1 MPFRKHIVME
11 GLKMQEKNKNAPI
24 SIFISSTYKDL
35 AAYRNEVETRLV
47 SMEQSIKGMEYF
59 GASSE
64 TPLTVCKQKIG
75 ECKLMILL
83 IGVSYGS
90 IEPVSG
96 KSYTEYEYDFA
107 TELGIP
113 TLCYIADT
121 SSSNLEI
128 PFDAID
134 TKNKDLLDSFKEK
147 VRAAHLVSEFT
158 TIEDI
163 GLRILHDVPAELE
176 KLSVIKKP
184 QTIASMK
191 SDVNED
197 MLREGAN
204 EFEKFWL
211 RPQRLAGKLVPLRM
225 RLNKKLNGW
234 KVKDELIRAL
244 GLTVGDSISTEV
256 SVQLASGI
264 IDDKGDTDLFADG
277 DAADWLID
285 QIQDAGTVEGCIVD
299 CYVRFVYSRA
309 PVGGVN
315 GRQVNTANLV
325 LVEGIRSVGVDNDYA
340 FTSKASDQDQAK
352 NLMQFLKSLQ

>member
-1 MPFRKHIVME
+1 MGTKD
-11 GLKMQEKNKNAPI
+11 KSAPI

-64 TPLTVCKQKIG
+64 TPLKVCKQKIS

-96 KSYTEYEYDFA
+96 KSYTENEYDFA

-121 SSSNLEI
+121 SSSELEI
-128 PFDAID
+128 PFNAID
-134 TKNKDLLDSFKEK
+134 IKNKDRLDSFIEK
-147 VRAAHLVSEFT
+147 VRSSHLVSEFT

-163 GLRILHDVPAELE
+163 GSRILHDVPVELE
-176 KLSVIKKP
+176 KLSVINNS
-184 QTIASMK
+184 QTITNGK

-197 MLREGAN
+197 MLRAGAN

-234 KVKDELIRAL
+234 KVKAELIGAL
-244 GLTVGDSISTEV
+244 GLTVGDSINTEV
-256 SVQLASGI
+256 SVQLTSGI
-264 IDDKGDTDLFADG
+264 IDDNGDTDLFADG

-285 QIQDAGTVEGCIVD
+285 QIQSAGTVEGCIVD
-299 CYVRFVYSRA
+299 CYARFVYSRA

-325 LVEGIRSVGVDNDYA
+325 LVEGIRFVGVDNNYA
-340 FTSKASDQDQAK
+340 LTAKANDQDQTK
-352 NLMQFLKSLQ
+352 DLMKFLKSLQ

>member
-1 MPFRKHIVME
+1 MA
-11 GLKMQEKNKNAPI
+11 LKTKGSAI
-24 SIFISSTYKDL
+24 SVFVSSTYKDL

-47 SMEQSIKGMEYF
+47 SMEQAFKGMEYF

-64 TPLTVCKQKIG
+64 TSLEVCKQKIS

-96 KSYTEYEYDFA
+96 KSYTENEYDYA

-113 TLCYIADT
+113 ILCYIADT
-121 SSSNLEI
+121 SSSNLAI

-134 TKNKDLLDSFKEK
+134 TKNKDRLDAFKDK
-147 VRAAHLVSEFT
+147 IRSAHLVSEFT

-176 KLSVIKKP
+176 KLAVIKKP
-184 QTIASMK
+184 QVTISEK
-191 SDVNED
+191 TDVNED
-197 MLREGAN
+197 MLRTGAN

-225 RLNKKLNGW
+225 RLNKKLGGW

-244 GLTVGDSISTEV
+244 GLTVGDSINTEV
-256 SVQLASGI
+256 SVQLASGL
-264 IDDKGDTDLFADG
+264 IDDNGDTDLFADG
-277 DAADWLID
+277 EAADWLID
-285 QIQDAGTVEGCIVD
+285 QIQSAGTVEGCIVD

-325 LVEGIRSVGVDNDYA
+325 LVEGIRLVGVDNNYA
-340 FTSKASDQDQAK
+340 LTAKANNDREQVKD
-352 NLMQFLKSLQ
+352 LMQLLRSLQ